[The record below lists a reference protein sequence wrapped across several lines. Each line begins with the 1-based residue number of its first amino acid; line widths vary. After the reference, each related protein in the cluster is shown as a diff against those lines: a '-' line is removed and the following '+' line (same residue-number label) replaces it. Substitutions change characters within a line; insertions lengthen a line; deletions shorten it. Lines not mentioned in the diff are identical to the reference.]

1 MIDRVLEAPDRS
13 FFLLGPRATGK
24 STWLK
29 ARFPGALRLDLLRN
43 DVYLRLVAA
52 PQDLRSL
59 VTAEPRSRR
68 IVIDEVQRVPAVLNE
83 VHALIEDTG
92 HSFALTGSSA
102 RKLKRGQ
109 ANLLAGRAVV
119 RHMFPLVHA
128 EYRDALAIDDALRF
142 GTLPSVV
149 AEPRDRLDVLEA
161 YAGTYLREEIK
172 EEALTRNVPGY
183 ARFLQVASLANAQV
197 TNLASVA
204 RDSGVPRA
212 TVSTYFEILTDT
224 MLGRFLPAW
233 TPKVR
238 VKEVGHPKFYFFDTG
253 VLRALQ
259 DRLRDRP
266 TPEERGALLETY
278 LFHELT
284 AHVSYHHLGGDWS
297 YWRSADG
304 VEVDFVWR
312 RAARRVAIEC
322 KATTRWREADD
333 AGLLALRSSKV
344 APHASFGV
352 YLGAHRLARPW
363 GVVLPIADFFEALD
377 AGEVISAAP

>member
-1 MIDRVLEAPDRS
+1 
-13 FFLLGPRATGK
+13 
-24 STWLK
+24 
-29 ARFPGALRLDLLRN
+29 
-43 DVYLRLVAA
+43 
-52 PQDLRSL
+52 
-59 VTAEPRSRR
+59 
-68 IVIDEVQRVPAVLNE
+68 
-83 VHALIEDTG
+83 
-92 HSFALTGSSA
+92 
-102 RKLKRGQ
+102 
-109 ANLLAGRAVV
+109 
-119 RHMFPLVHA
+119 MFPLGHA
-128 EYRDALAIDDALRF
+128 EYGDALAIDDALRF

-161 YAGTYLREEIK
+161 YAGTYLREEVK

-212 TVSTYFEILTDT
+212 TVSTYFEILSDT

-238 VKEVGHPKFYFFDTG
+238 IKEVGHPKFYFFDTG

-259 DRLRDRP
+259 DRLHDRP
-266 TPEERGALLETY
+266 TPDERGVLLETY

-284 AHVSYHHLGGDWS
+284 AHVSYRHLGGDWS

-322 KATTRWREADD
+322 KATTRWRDADD
-333 AGLLALRSSKV
+333 AGLLALRGSKV
-344 APHASFGV
+344 APQASFGV
-352 YLGAHRLARPW
+352 YLGAHRLARAW
-363 GVVLPIADFFEALD
+363 GAVLPIADFLDALD
-377 AGEVISAAP
+377 AGEVLSEAEAA